1 MVHLPTISN
10 SAVSTGPRQSGHLGG
25 EKKQANCQMTLS
37 FTGQPTV
44 RGTFP
49 PAVLCTFCGG
59 ESLLHEVCLAVS
71 AHFLVPDYWA
81 LQKGREVKFQRPPW
95 VSDDLFRCFC
105 YLWCFLFTCMPW
117 CWGFP
122 SLWFARRVRK
132 TQFRDKYHHRRL
144 VRRHFPSLH
153 SFGTKEIV
161 KLVICSPKRLKI

>member
-37 FTGQPTV
+37 FTGRRERNFPTSC
-44 RGTFP
+44 
-49 PAVLCTFCGG
+49 AVHFLWRRVTSAWSLFGCLCPLPCPWLLSSSERQGG
-59 ESLLHEVCLAVS
+59 E
-71 AHFLVPDYWA
+71 VPEA
-81 LQKGREVKFQRPPW
+81 PR

-161 KLVICSPKRLKI
+161 ILVICSPKRLKI

>member
-10 SAVSTGPRQSGHLGG
+10 IAVSTGPRQSGHLGG

-37 FTGQPTV
+37 FTGDV
-44 RGTFP
+44 RGTFL
-49 PAVLCTFCGG
+49 PAVLCTFCGRVTSAWSLFGCLCPLPCPWLLSSSERQGG
-59 ESLLHEVCLAVS
+59 E
-71 AHFLVPDYWA
+71 VPEA
-81 LQKGREVKFQRPPW
+81 PW

-122 SLWFARRVRK
+122 SPWFARRVRK
-132 TQFRDKYHHRRL
+132 TQPRDKYHHRWL
-144 VRRHFPSLH
+144 VLRHFPSLH

-161 KLVICSPKRLKI
+161 LLVICSPKRLKI